1 MDHLLRD
8 LRHAGRSLLRTP
20 GFALVAVLTLALG
33 IGANT
38 AIFSIVNGVLLRP
51 LPYPRP
57 QQLMFL
63 TSRFPAMG
71 FDQFWVS
78 PPEFFEFRE
87 LNQSFASVGAFTTAE
102 LNLMAGERPVRVRGA
117 AVTDDLLTTLGVSP
131 AQGRLFAPGETNAK
145 GPQLVI
151 LSHELWQSALGGRA
165 ILGQTIDLDGV
176 RREVIGILPPKVDVM
191 DNHVEV
197 WLPAGLDPANRQNR
211 GNHFLY
217 LIGRLKD
224 GVTPAA
230 AEAELAALIPQ
241 LG

>member
-8 LRHAGRSLLRTP
+8 IRHAGRSLLRTP

-51 LPYPRP
+51 LPYPQP

-63 TSRFPAMG
+63 TSRFPTMG

-87 LNQSFASVGAFTTAE
+87 LNQAFAAVGAFTTGE

-117 AVTDDLLTTLGVSP
+117 GVTDDLLTTLGVSP
-131 AQGRLFAPGETNAK
+131 VQGRLFAPGETNAN
-145 GPQLVI
+145 GPQPGHPV
-151 LSHELWQSALGGRA
+151 ARAVAGGAGRA
-165 ILGQTIDLDGV
+165 ANRRPDGGPRRRAARGDRHHAAQV
-176 RREVIGILPPKVDVM
+176 RR
-191 DNHVEV
+191 
-197 WLPAGLDPANRQNR
+197 
-211 GNHFLY
+211 
-217 LIGRLKD
+217 D
-224 GVTPAA
+224 GQPHRDLASASASTRRIARIAA
-230 AEAELAALIPQ
+230 ATSSTSS
-241 LG
+241 GG

>member
-8 LRHAGRSLLRTP
+8 IRHAGRSLLRTP
-20 GFALVAVLTLALG
+20 GFAIVAVLTLALG

-51 LPYPRP
+51 LPYPQP

-87 LNQSFASVGAFTTAE
+87 LNQSFASVGAFTTGE

-131 AQGRLFAPGETNAK
+131 AQGRLVHAGARPTPTARRWRSCRTSCGRR
-145 GPQLVI
+145 
-151 LSHELWQSALGGRA
+151 HSAAGRCS
-165 ILGQTIDLDGV
+165 V
-176 RREVIGILPPKVDVM
+176 RPSTST
-191 DNHVEV
+191 
-197 WLPAGLDPANRQNR
+197 AC
-211 GNHFLY
+211 
-217 LIGRLKD
+217 
-224 GVTPAA
+224 AA
-230 AEAELAALIPQ
+230 RSSASCRPSST
-241 LG
+241 